1 MVFTQKDI
9 EKIYSGSFPGYT
21 AKECD
26 KLLDGI
32 TGVDGKFKYEVEP
45 KVQAYIDLIAK
56 GIDYVKEHVIG
67 ITEGP
72 VCVVDRDAQIV
83 ELLHVLLVPVG
94 RVRHVL
100 GQILKG
106 VCHSVGGHVDEI
118 LSVLKL
124 LQLVGGH
131 AGCAA

>member
-1 MVFTQKDI
+1 MMVFTQKDI

-56 GIDYVKEHVIG
+56 GIDYVKDKEMCDTLMDNKRRYAWHRVFKQVAKNWPECQKALDKAG
-67 ITEGP
+67 IK
-72 VCVVDRDAQIV
+72 A
-83 ELLHVLLVPVG
+83 
-94 RVRHVL
+94 
-100 GQILKG
+100 
-106 VCHSVGGHVDEI
+106 
-118 LSVLKL
+118 
-124 LQLVGGH
+124 
-131 AGCAA
+131 